1 MNSPPLARVSW
12 TKTHRI
18 IRSQFPPIDLFEDIA
33 DPADWDAI
41 LSAETKTNPRIAES
55 VGMLDLVPT
64 DRRVSGEGASLTMA
78 PFVHVSSDRPSRF
91 SDGRFGVYYA
101 GDCLEVA
108 LFETIYHHEQF
119 MASTD
124 EAPGWTSVFR
134 ELVGSIDCELHDV
147 RDQSAFA
154 QLHDE
159 NDYGVPQSVGLELR
173 ANGSDGIV
181 YNSVRYP
188 EGEAIAAFWPDV
200 VGIPVQGQHFSYFW
214 DGKSVSQ
221 VRNMATED
229 VFSVIG

>member
-1 MNSPPLARVSW
+1 VSW

-55 VGMLDLVPT
+55 VGMLDLVPA

-91 SDGRFGVYYA
+91 SDGSFGVYYA

-119 MASTD
+119 MAATD

-159 NDYGVPQSVGLELR
+159 NDYGAPQSVGLELR

-188 EGEAIAAFWPDV
+188 EGEAVAVFWPDV

-214 DGKSVSQ
+214 DGQSVSQ
-221 VRNMATED
+221 VRNMATGD
-229 VFSVIG
+229 VFSVVG